1 VESSR
6 DVNLKPG
13 TIVAGYRVVTALA
26 EGGMG
31 TVYEVE
37 QIATGARRALKALHE
52 RYAGNE
58 DLRARFVREARLTA
72 LIPSDHVAQVLDA
85 GHDATTGTLY
95 MVMELLEGVTLS
107 REIRRRGAFAWTDT
121 VEIIRQIAH
130 ALGAAHGRGIVHR
143 DLKPANIFLSRSRHV
158 SIPLTI
164 KVLDFGIAKAIAG
177 ATPAGADGDAKKP
190 DAKPT
195 VLGTPAWMAPEQ
207 TVLGSPVGPQADVW
221 ALGLLAFLLL
231 TGKHYFPSA
240 NIKNAPTD
248 TLLREVVRDP
258 IVPASRRAAD
268 VGCADR
274 LPPNFD
280 EWFARCV
287 DRDPLARFEHASA
300 AYEAFADLTPPL
312 PMDPVPATIATDPP
326 AAPTSGNIAIIRRD
340 TPTAIDTPHAARVAR
355 VTNSTATAGTPQPQG
370 PAEAIRSRTRSA
382 LALLSLALVVVAAI
396 AAVAGIKAHRD
407 DVLAAAT
414 MAMPSARSSRMI
426 VRLHGSNTI
435 GAELGPTLAEGFLRK
450 RTGATVLRR
459 RIALDELVLEART
472 DDGALEAIEV
482 FAHGSSTSFADLA
495 GGQCDIGMSSRR
507 IHEDEV
513 HKLSSFGDL
522 SSAASEQVIAL
533 DGIAVIVNPQN
544 ALSLLTK
551 AQIADVFSGR
561 VRNWSDLGGP
571 NLPITL
577 YARDD
582 KSGTYDSFKNMVL
595 GSRPLAPEAK
605 RFESSEELSDGV
617 AADARAIG
625 FIGLPYV
632 RSAKAVMVQEA
643 GSLPLLPS
651 PMTVATEDYALA
663 RRLYLYIPLGASLVA
678 HDFVDFVLSE
688 EGQRLVEG
696 SGFVDLRPE
705 CDANAAQCTAG
716 CPAEYRE
723 AVQSGCRLSV
733 NFRFDRGSTQ
743 LDTRALRDLQRIVA
757 LMGSSKEQRS
767 LLLLGFSDARGTRG
781 DNLFLSRQ
789 RADIV
794 ATQLRA
800 RGLRVGAA
808 RGFGPDMP
816 VADDATEEGRE
827 RNRRVEVWLR

>member
-1 VESSR
+1 V
-6 DVNLKPG
+6 
-13 TIVAGYRVVTALA
+13 
-26 EGGMG
+26 
-31 TVYEVE
+31 
-37 QIATGARRALKALHE
+37 
-52 RYAGNE
+52 
-58 DLRARFVREARLTA
+58 
-72 LIPSDHVAQVLDA
+72 
-85 GHDATTGTLY
+85 
-95 MVMELLEGVTLS
+95 
-107 REIRRRGAFAWTDT
+107 
-121 VEIIRQIAH
+121 
-130 ALGAAHGRGIVHR
+130 
-143 DLKPANIFLSRSRHV
+143 
-158 SIPLTI
+158 
-164 KVLDFGIAKAIAG
+164 
-177 ATPAGADGDAKKP
+177 
-190 DAKPT
+190 
-195 VLGTPAWMAPEQ
+195 
-207 TVLGSPVGPQADVW
+207 
-221 ALGLLAFLLL
+221 
-231 TGKHYFPSA
+231 
-240 NIKNAPTD
+240 
-248 TLLREVVRDP
+248 
-258 IVPASRRAAD
+258 
-268 VGCADR
+268 
-274 LPPNFD
+274 
-280 EWFARCV
+280 
-287 DRDPLARFEHASA
+287 
-300 AYEAFADLTPPL
+300 
-312 PMDPVPATIATDPP
+312 
-326 AAPTSGNIAIIRRD
+326 
-340 TPTAIDTPHAARVAR
+340 
-355 VTNSTATAGTPQPQG
+355 
-370 PAEAIRSRTRSA
+370 
-382 LALLSLALVVVAAI
+382 LVVAAAI

-435 GAELGPTLAEGFLRK
+435 GAELGPALAEGFLRK

-472 DDGALEAIEV
+472 DDGTLEAVEV
-482 FAHGSSTSFADLA
+482 FAHGSSTAFADLA
-495 GGQCDIGMSSRR
+495 SGQCDIGMSSRR

-533 DGIAVIVNPQN
+533 DGIAVIVNPHN
-544 ALSLLTK
+544 GLSSLTK
-551 AQIADVFSGR
+551 TQIADVFAGR
-561 VRNWSDLGGP
+561 VRNWSELGGP
-571 NLPITL
+571 NLPIAL

-582 KSGTYDSFKNMVL
+582 KSGTYDSFKHMVL
-595 GSRPLAPEAK
+595 GDRPLSPDTK

-705 CDANAAQCTAG
+705 CDPNAAQCGTA

-723 AVQSGCRLSV
+723 AVQGGCRLSV

-767 LLLLGFSDARGTRG
+767 LLLFGFSDARGTRG

-794 ATQLRA
+794 ASQLRA
-800 RGLRVGAA
+800 RGLKIGVA

>member
-1 VESSR
+1 
-6 DVNLKPG
+6 
-13 TIVAGYRVVTALA
+13 VVSALA

-52 RYAGNE
+52 RFAGNE

-107 REIRRRGAFAWTDT
+107 REIRRRGAFAWSDT

-130 ALGAAHGRGIVHR
+130 ALGAAHARGIVHR

-158 SIPLTI
+158 GIPLTI

-177 ATPAGADGDAKKP
+177 STPPPPLAAGDTQKIEGRPA
-190 DAKPT
+190 T

-207 TVLGSPVGPQADVW
+207 TQLGSQVGPQADVW

-231 TGKHYFPSA
+231 TGKHYFASA

-248 TLLREVVRDP
+248 TLLREVIRDP

-280 EWFARCV
+280 DWFARCV
-287 DRDPLARFEHASA
+287 DRDPIARFEHASA

-326 AAPTSGNIAIIRRD
+326 ATPTSGNIAVIRRD
-340 TPTAIDTPHAARVAR
+340 TPTAIDTPAAARIAR
-355 VTNSTATAGTPQPQG
+355 VTGSTATAGTPQPQP
-370 PAEAIRSRTRSA
+370 PASALRTRARSV
-382 LALLSLALVVVAAI
+382 LALVSLALVVVAVI
-396 AAVAGIKAHRD
+396 AAVVGVKAHRD

-414 MAMPSARSSRMI
+414 MAMPSARTSRMI

-435 GAELGPTLAEGFLRK
+435 GAELGPALAEGFLRK

-472 DDGALEAIEV
+472 DEGGLEAIEV
-482 FAHGSSTSFADLA
+482 FAHGSSTAFADLA
-495 GGQCDIGMSSRR
+495 SGQCDIGMASRR
-507 IHEDEV
+507 VHDDELR
-513 HKLSSFGDL
+513 HLSPLGDL
-522 SSAASEQVIAL
+522 SSAASEQVVAL
-533 DGIAVIVNPQN
+533 DGIAVIVNPSN
-544 ALSLLTK
+544 VLSSLTK
-551 AQIADVFSGR
+551 AQIADVFAGR
-561 VRNWSDLGGP
+561 VRNWSELGGP
-571 NLPITL
+571 NLPIAL

-582 KSGTYDSFKNMVL
+582 KSGTYDSFKHMVL
-595 GSRPLAPEAK
+595 GDRPMSPDTK

-651 PMTVATEDYALA
+651 PMTVSTEDYALA

-688 EGQRLVEG
+688 EGQRVVEG

-705 CDANAAQCTAG
+705 CDPDAAQCTA
-716 CPAEYRE
+716 CPPEYRE
-723 AVQSGCRLSV
+723 AVRGGCRLSV

-757 LMGSSKEQRS
+757 LMTNKDQRS
-767 LLLLGFSDARGTRG
+767 LYLLGFSDARGTRG

-789 RADIV
+789 RAEIV
-794 ATQLRA
+794 SSQLRA
-800 RGLRVGAA
+800 RGLRIGGS

-816 VADDATEEGRE
+816 VADDGTEEGRE